1 MDLRLTN
8 TTQSIQ
14 SVVVQQNDGRN
25 PKRRCRDYDE
35 KGYCMRGEMCP
46 FDHGIDPVV
55 LEDTALT
62 RVLTYAPN
70 GAPDV
75 NPPILNPP
83 IITPHPIMHPM
94 RPLPPE
100 YNPQAP
106 QMWHRPGFRG
116 PRPMMG
122 PRVPPLNAFNPQVN
136 SMQRE
141 LISVPV
147 MEQEYNASFA
157 PNQYNVQEHDN
168 FKKKGFDFNRLGPRK
183 NPTNCS
189 LELKKVPPGL
199 NNITHLNNHFSK
211 FGQIVNIQVFYDNDP
226 EAALVT
232 FSSHAEANAAYRS
245 TEAVLNNRFI
255 KVFWHTNTDG
265 KQENVPPR
273 SVKDRLGLPTPIAPN
288 SNKVLNLVQSK
299 AENVTSNTTTVA
311 TAATKIDA
319 DNNENVIKQQTKQ
332 DGVKKEDLKAQAA
345 AAIKKNQEL
354 LAAKEKLKK
363 NQEEKRKE
371 VIKITQDLRKRKQ
384 ELLEK
389 QLAQQ
394 KLLIEK
400 MEKSEFSFL
409 LI

>member
-1 MDLRLTN
+1 
-8 TTQSIQ
+8 
-14 SVVVQQNDGRN
+14 
-25 PKRRCRDYDE
+25 
-35 KGYCMRGEMCP
+35 
-46 FDHGIDPVV
+46 
-55 LEDTALT
+55 
-62 RVLTYAPN
+62 
-70 GAPDV
+70 
-75 NPPILNPP
+75 
-83 IITPHPIMHPM
+83 
-94 RPLPPE
+94 
-100 YNPQAP
+100 
-106 QMWHRPGFRG
+106 
-116 PRPMMG
+116 
-122 PRVPPLNAFNPQVN
+122 
-136 SMQRE
+136 MQRE

-147 MEQEYNASFA
+147 MDNQKGEYNSNFRQNQFI
-157 PNQYNVQEHDN
+157 PNDHEHDQAN
-168 FKKKGFDFNRLGPRK
+168 FKKKTFDFNRLGPRK

-211 FGQIVNIQVFYDNDP
+211 FGQIVNIQVFYDKDP

-255 KVFWHTNTDG
+255 KVFWHTSTITDN

-273 SVKDRLGLPTPIAPN
+273 SVKDRLGLPTPVPPN
-288 SNKVLNLVQSK
+288 SNKVLNLVQPK
-299 AENVTSNTTTVA
+299 VENTNNTESET
-311 TAATKIDA
+311 DA
-319 DNNENVIKQQTKQ
+319 KQTTKQ
-332 DGVKKEDLKAQAA
+332 PEVKKEELKAQAT

-371 VIKITQDLRKRKQ
+371 AIKITQDLRKRKQ

-400 MEKSEFSFL
+400 LEKS
-409 LI
+409 